1 MADAKADKDRNFSS
15 VESHCNGHGDHS
27 AVEIGRGSGPFLS

>member
-1 MADAKADKDRNFSS
+1 MGYAKADKAGNFSS

-27 AVEIGRGSGPFLS
+27 AVEIEWGSGSFLP